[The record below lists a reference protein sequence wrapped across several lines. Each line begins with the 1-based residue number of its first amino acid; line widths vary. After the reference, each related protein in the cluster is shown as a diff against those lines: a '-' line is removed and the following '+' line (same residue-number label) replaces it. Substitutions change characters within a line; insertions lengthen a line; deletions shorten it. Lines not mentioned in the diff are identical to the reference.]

1 MRHFKLSVLILLT
14 AFLMVGGAQAAT
26 KVFKAAMDGASEV
39 PPTASTGTGAA
50 TVTLDTATRK
60 LTWDVTY
67 SGLTGPAMAA
77 HIHGPADPGKNAGV
91 VVPLTGSLKS
101 PIKGSK
107 VLTSAQVADLEAGK
121 YYVNIHTAANKGGE
135 VRGQLMPA
143 Q

>member
-1 MRHFKLSVLILLT
+1 MRHFKLLVLILLI

-101 PIKGSK
+101 PIKGAK

-121 YYVNIHTAANKGGE
+121 YYVNIHTAVNKGGE
-135 VRGQLMPA
+135 IRGQLMPA

>member
-1 MRHFKLSVLILLT
+1 MRRFKLSVLILLT
-14 AFLMVGGAQAAT
+14 AFLMVGGAHAAT

-39 PPTASTGTGAA
+39 PPTASAGTGAA
-50 TVTLDTATRK
+50 TVTLDTATRR

-107 VLTSAQVADLEAGK
+107 VLTSAEVADLEAGK

-135 VRGQLMPA
+135 IRGQLMPA
-143 Q
+143 P

>member
-1 MRHFKLSVLILLT
+1 MRHLKLLAPILLT
-14 AFLMVGGAQAAT
+14 ALLAAGAAHAAT
-26 KVFKAAMDGASEV
+26 KVFKATMDGSSEV
-39 PPTASTGTGAA
+39 PPTASAGTGAVTA
-50 TVTLDTATRK
+50 TLDTASRK
-60 LTWDVTY
+60 LTWEVTY

-91 VVPLTGSLKS
+91 VVPLTVGSGS

-107 VLTSAQVADLEAGK
+107 VLTPAEVADLEAAK

-135 VRGQLMPA
+135 IRGQLTPA

>member
-1 MRHFKLSVLILLT
+1 MRRFKLSVLILLT

-39 PPTASTGTGAA
+39 PPTASAG
-50 TVTLDTATRK
+50 
-60 LTWDVTY
+60 TWDVTY

-107 VLTSAQVADLEAGK
+107 VLTSAEVADLEAGK

-135 VRGQLMPA
+135 IRGQLMPA
-143 Q
+143 P